1 MYHYIIGKHWIIGCV
16 IHIGVGLRVA
26 RFYLQGNAKTS
37 MCGAGDSARLHA
49 FLCVYRILFQSAW
62 KPAGIHNTIGMNI
75 ITQNPYR
82 VIGVFANSKT
92 KERVA
97 NINRIKAFIKVNKSI
112 AFPLDLKTLLPEIN
126 RSLEDVNNAEANL
139 TLPNDQVKYAQ
150 FWFINETP
158 FDEIAFNNL
167 FAGDITKA
175 LEIWSKK
182 DNQSSL
188 HNRIVVLLA
197 NKDFKEAISLA
208 EKFYTE
214 YGTAFIGSIADNS
227 NLNSE
232 TIGFNFVDTLCD
244 EFGLNHIMPH
254 ISNEDWKTHLSSQ
267 AITPIIEKLQSA
279 VQTAKVSKG
288 KAPKER
294 YNAGVKLV
302 NEAKK
307 LLKNLRDFLST
318 TDLQYQMIAD
328 KVGLE
333 VLQCGID
340 YYNGSDDDD
349 AAHKAMPLQK
359 YALSVVVGKMAKD
372 RCNENVKIL
381 QKIIDELPP
390 KEVMHEHKNIQT
402 ALEIFMQQPDLIAN
416 SIKLI
421 KACVPYIVSIKEKLG
436 STHRYYLN
444 ISTIIVNNALGNVIT
459 EVNAAQGKDFNIL
472 KTVLINAWRTQL
484 YIDKFDL
491 EPQYKEGRYKESR
504 NSLYN
509 IIENCKGFESSSLSF
524 MYQYGCGWCNN
535 LDVSDIDLRTDDEYY
550 ASCTT
555 RVSYKKYIEKFPNG
569 KHVVEAKSQIESLTF
584 QAAKTIDDYIKFIND
599 YPNSILRPKAQKAIH
614 KLKEEIE
621 TFNKELIAC
630 VTTNEVIGLY
640 KTKKVLTDIH
650 STCSVRAFEL
660 AKNEEDYRQVLDTFG
675 VSSTG
680 GSKAKS
686 ELEHIEAKRQRIK
699 KIGWIIFITFISL
712 LILVAAYAIGK
723 GVGLFIAIMILI
735 KFFTQD

>member
-1 MYHYIIGKHWIIGCV
+1 MVVLYI
-16 IHIGVGLRVA
+16 
-26 RFYLQGNAKTS
+26 
-37 MCGAGDSARLHA
+37 
-49 FLCVYRILFQSAW
+49 SAW
-62 KPAGIHNTIGMNI
+62 GFALLVSTYKVMRRPRCVERATVQGFTLFYVCTGYFFNQHRSRLVYTNTTGMNI
-75 ITQNPYR
+75 ISQNPYR

-97 NINRIKAFIKVNKSI
+97 NINRIKAFIKVSRKTE
-112 AFPLDLKTLLPEIN
+112 FPLDIKTLLPEIN
-126 RSLEDVNNAEANL
+126 RSLEEVNNAEANL

-150 FWFINETP
+150 FWFINETS

-167 FAGDITKA
+167 SAGDTDKA
-175 LEIWSKK
+175 VEIWNKR
-182 DNQSSL
+182 DNLSSL
-188 HNRIVVLLA
+188 HNRIVISLI
-197 NKDFKEAISLA
+197 NKDLQKAILLA

-214 YGTAFIGSIADNS
+214 YGTAFINSIADNS
-227 NLNSE
+227 NLDAE
-232 TIGFNFVDTLCD
+232 VIGFNFVDKLCN
-244 EFGLNHIMPH
+244 EFGLNNIMPH
-254 ISNEDWKTHLSSQ
+254 ISKEDWKEHLSSQ
-267 AITPIIEKLQSA
+267 AITPIIEELQSA
-279 VQTAKVSKG
+279 VEAAKVSKG

-459 EVNAAQGKDFNIL
+459 EVNAAQEKDFNIL

-569 KHVVEAKSQIESLTF
+569 KHVVEAKSQIESLTY

-699 KIGWIIFITFISL
+699 KIGWIIIITFISL
-712 LILVAAYAIGK
+712 LMLVGAYAIGK

>member
-1 MYHYIIGKHWIIGCV
+1 MKII
-16 IHIGVGLRVA
+16 
-26 RFYLQGNAKTS
+26 N
-37 MCGAGDSARLHA
+37 
-49 FLCVYRILFQSAW
+49 
-62 KPAGIHNTIGMNI
+62 
-75 ITQNPYR
+75 QNPYR
-82 VIGVFANSKT
+82 IIGVFANSKT

-97 NINRIKAFIKVNKSI
+97 NINRIKAFAKVNKS
-112 AFPLDLKTLLPEIN
+112 AEFPLDLKLLLPDIDRSLEEIN
-126 RSLEDVNNAEANL
+126 RAEANL
-139 TLPNDQVKYAQ
+139 TLPNDLVKYAQ

-158 FDEIAFNNL
+158 LDEIAFNHL
-167 FAGDITKA
+167 IAGDVVKA
-175 LEIWSKK
+175 IEIWSKK
-182 DNQSSL
+182 ENKSSL
-188 HNRIVVLLA
+188 HNRIIVLLA
-197 NKDFKEAISLA
+197 ENEIQEAIAHA
-208 EKFYTE
+208 EKFYTVF
-214 YGTAFIGSIADNS
+214 ADDFIS
-227 NLNSE
+227 NISNNCNVNTE
-232 TIGFNFVDTLCD
+232 TIEHYFIDTLCN
-244 EFGLNHIMPH
+244 ELGLDQILPF
-254 ISNEDWKTHLSSQ
+254 ISNAKWKQHLSSQ
-267 AITPIIEKLQSA
+267 ATTPIIDKLESA
-279 VQTAKVSKG
+279 VSIAKSSKG
-288 KAPKER
+288 KTPDER
-294 YNAGVKLV
+294 YNAGKKLA
-302 NEAKK
+302 NEAEPLLKK
-307 LLKNLRDFLST
+307 LKAFLT
-318 TDLQYQMIAD
+318 PTDVQYQMIAD
-328 KVGLE
+328 KVGLA

-359 YALSVVVGKMAKD
+359 FALDVVVGKMAKD
-372 RCNENVKIL
+372 RCDENVKIL

-402 ALEIFMQQPDLIAN
+402 ALGIFKQQPDLIAN

-459 EVNAAQGKDFNIL
+459 EVNAAQEKDFNIL

-555 RVSYKKYIEKFPNG
+555 IVSYKKYIEKFPNG

-584 QAAKTIDDYIKFIND
+584 QAAKTIDDYKKFIND

-614 KLKEEIE
+614 KLKEKIE

-675 VSSTG
+675 VRSTG

-699 KIGWIIFITFISL
+699 KIGWIIFITFILL

-723 GVGLFIAIMILI
+723 GLVCLL
-735 KFFTQD
+735 Q